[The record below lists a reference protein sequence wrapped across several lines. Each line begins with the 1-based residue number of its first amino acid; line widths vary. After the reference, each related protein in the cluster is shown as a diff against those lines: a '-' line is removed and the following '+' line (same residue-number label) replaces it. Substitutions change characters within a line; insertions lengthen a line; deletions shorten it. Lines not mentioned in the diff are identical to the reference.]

1 MARISDVSRKTSE
14 TDITIKMNLDGTG
27 KYNISTG
34 VNFFNHMLESFSK
47 HSMIDLD
54 VDASGD
60 IEIDDHHTIED
71 VGILL
76 GEAFLQAIGDKKGI
90 KRMAHAMVPMDES
103 IATVAIDISGRSY
116 CNMNLDFKNEKIG
129 DMTSDVVIH
138 FFESFAGS
146 AKLNIYG
153 TVEGANDHH
162 KAEAIFKAFAKSLG
176 IKDRLSRR
184 FQIQKNYAAAFQN
197 MYMVVYQNSNFQS
210 LLVMWAEIHYYS
222 KILRTQENFLT
233 EI

>member
-1 MARISDVSRKTSE
+1 MTRIANVSRKTSE

-27 KYNISTG
+27 VYNISTG

-54 VDASGD
+54 LKAVGD

-71 VGILL
+71 IGILL
-76 GEAFLQAIGDKKGI
+76 GEAFLEAIGDKKGI

-116 CNMNLDFKNEKIG
+116 CNMNLEFTNDKIG
-129 DMTSDVVIH
+129 DMTSGIIIH
-138 FFESFAGS
+138 FFESFASS

-153 TVEGANDHH
+153 TVEGVNDHH
-162 KAEAIFKAFAKSLG
+162 KAEAVFKAFAK
-176 IKDRLSRR
+176 
-184 FQIQKNYAAAFQN
+184 A
-197 MYMVVYQNSNFQS
+197 
-210 LLVMWAEIHYYS
+210 
-222 KILRTQENFLT
+222 LT
-233 EI
+233 EAIKIEHDQIPSTKGII